1 MFVKSFIHSLKTGI
15 WYFVWEFTVY
25 TCAYK
30 LFCFNFLFL
39 WRESGRKLATK
50 IEYRMLS
57 DVFGLGCSIV
67 REIVFKTCK
76 AIPFHLLFEYA
87 HIPSGEKLREIA
99 DGSEFNWSFSRAASA
114 IDGSHVPI
122 VRLDECFSDYYNCKG
137 YYSIVVQGLVDY
149 FRGVYGCMYWLAR
162 KGARCTHVQ

>member
-99 DGSEFNWSFSRAASA
+99 DGSEFNWSFLVPLVLSMDLMCLLYDLMSA
-114 IDGSHVPI
+114 FLITI
-122 VRLDECFSDYYNCKG
+122 
-137 YYSIVVQGLVDY
+137 IA
-149 FRGVYGCMYWLAR
+149 RGI
-162 KGARCTHVQ
+162 TP